1 MVYDGDIM
9 PTDPGFRRRPN
20 IEELEAAFIT
30 AIGVAPESDFDHVAY
45 GTTDGWD
52 SVAHMGLVAE
62 IENKFDIM
70 LDTDDVIGLSSFP
83 VAKKIL
89 EKYGVTFD

>member
-1 MVYDGDIM
+1 M
-9 PTDPGFRRRPN
+9 PQ
-20 IEELEAAFIT
+20 IEELKAAFMT
-30 AIGVAPESDFDHVAY
+30 ALGVAPESDFDHVAY
-45 GTTDGWD
+45 GKTDGWD

-83 VAKKIL
+83 GAKKIL
-89 EKYGVTFD
+89 ETYGITFE